1 MLIKAYKQMKN
12 AAGYSVEGLMFMLRN
27 EFAARLEL
35 YIFFWTMVIFAL
47 LKVPFHSFMIATI
60 LMLILM
66 AMESVNTAIEA
77 IIDHI
82 SPEISPVGKH
92 AKDLGSFSVMC
103 LLFVNLIYG
112 FYVIFT
118 SNFVQGLLSL
128 L

>member
-1 MLIKAYKQMKN
+1 MLIKAYKQMAN
-12 AAGYSVEGLMFMLRN
+12 AAGYSVEGLVFMLRN

-35 YIFFWTMVIFAL
+35 YIFFWAMVVFAL
-47 LKVPFHSFMIATI
+47 LKVPFVSFMIAGI

-66 AMESVNTAIEA
+66 AMESLNTAIEA

-82 SPEISPVGKH
+82 SPEISSVGKH

-103 LLFVNLIYG
+103 LLFVNMIYV

-118 SNFVQGLLSL
+118 SNFVQGLLG
-128 L
+128 